1 MKGLFF
7 TIITIFSAFALTPN
21 TKPAPEKTE
30 YEMPPQDVLLKSA
43 SFDNAQFAI
52 YQSGAEAVINGM
64 AYTIEGD
71 GYLNALRE
79 TEIVES
85 PTGRYIVIADNGV
98 VRFDFGTT
106 SGVFVPAENEDGK

>member
-30 YEMPPQDVLLKSA
+30 YETPECNVLLKLVTLK
-43 SFDNAQFAI
+43 NGHFAI
-52 YQSGAEAVINGM
+52 YKNGADAYLNGVY
-64 AYTIEGD
+64 YTIEGD